1 MERRQFLALVGAS
14 ALSGCLGTLPAPAP
28 TTDDGASAVS
38 PKGASTPAASGDTPR
53 QTAGEPTPESGRTLA
68 ELGIPP
74 TVCEESIR
82 TEFSIRA
89 IVDPVTAPE
98 WAGHEI
104 PDRYE
109 TDETGGLPEGNVV
122 VGIEAG
128 EVSRAYPFD
137 VLYHH
142 EIVND
147 SVGSGGPALVTYCS
161 LCRSGMVARRTVDGE
176 VTTFEVSGL
185 LWRPPDVRAENSAL
199 QNRTEGFTR
208 SEADVGVRPAG
219 NLVMYDHAT
228 HSYWSQILARAI
240 CGPKRATQ
248 LEILPSTVTTWR
260 EWRTAHPGTDVLLPP
275 PHSETA

>member
-14 ALSGCLGTLPAPAP
+14 GLGGCLGAAPAAEGEV
-28 TTDDGASAVS
+28 TASVS
-38 PKGASTPAASGDTPR
+38 PNGASTQATSGDAPR
-53 QTAGEPTPESGRTLA
+53 QTAGEPTPESGRPLA

-74 TVCEESIR
+74 TVCEESVR
-82 TEFSIRA
+82 PEFSIRA
-89 IVDPVTAPE
+89 IVGPVTAPE
-98 WAGHEI
+98 WAGREI

-109 TDETGGLPEGNVV
+109 TDETGGLPGGNVV
-122 VGIEAG
+122 VGIEAD

-176 VTTFEVSGL
+176 ATTFEVSGL

-208 SEADVGVRPAG
+208 SEAEVDIRPAG

-228 HSYWSQILARAI
+228 RSYWSQILARAI
-240 CGPKRATQ
+240 CGPKRGAQ
-248 LEILPSTVTTWR
+248 LEILPATVTTWR
-260 EWRTAHPGTDVLLPP
+260 EWGAAHPETDVLLPP
-275 PHSETA
+275 PHSGTG